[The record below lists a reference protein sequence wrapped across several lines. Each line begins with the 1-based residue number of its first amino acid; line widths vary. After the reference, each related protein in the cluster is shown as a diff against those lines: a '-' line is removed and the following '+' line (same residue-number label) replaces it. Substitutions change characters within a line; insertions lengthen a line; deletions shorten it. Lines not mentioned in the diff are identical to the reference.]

1 MTIKSLILAFLGF
14 SSISATA
21 QIGQKLAECI
31 TVLGVPVKE
40 FNAES
45 PPTKI
50 FIKES
55 IQAQITFESGVAAAG
70 VYHVAELRNWAKQS
84 ISDEQLETILRWSG
98 IAVGDLVAANFKD
111 TPAID
116 GVYKKTRDGKFLVKQ
131 DKRSNIVFI
140 ADYKSF
146 LKYVESN
153 KKP

>member
-1 MTIKSLILAFLGF
+1 MG
-14 SSISATA
+14 ATA
-21 QIGQKLAECI
+21 QIGQKLAECV

-70 VYHVAELRNWAKQS
+70 VYHVAELRNWAKQA
-84 ISDEQLETILRWSG
+84 ISDEQLKTILKWSG
-98 IAVGDLVAANFKD
+98 IAAGDLVAENFKD
-111 TPAID
+111 FPELD
-116 GVYKKTRDGKFLVKQ
+116 GVYKKTRDGKLLITH
-131 DKRSNIVFI
+131 DKRKNIV
-140 ADYKSF
+140 AVTDYNLF
-146 LKYVESN
+146 LKYVKIH